1 VCVAPR
7 ATWSAVIA
15 AVWFIAGALLG
26 TVVTIVVLP
35 LWGAARASG
44 AHGRG
49 YAIAGGCGAALAALA
64 LVIHFTVGAHHPPV
78 PPSAGAMTS
87 AGSGPAG
94 SGTSAQSMDAAIKGL
109 EARLTRNGGSDA
121 DWTLLAQAYEFQGRQ
136 EDARR
141 ARAHQ
146 PPVAAASV
154 TEMSV
159 ESLVAAANSA
169 AGGTPEEAGIAPP
182 ASLAELQARLRGN
195 PRDAE
200 AWLALASAQRTA
212 HQDSA
217 ARDAYEKVIALHAMS
232 AQSWADYADVL
243 ASLGGG
249 SLGGAAGH
257 AIDSALAA
265 DPANAK
271 ALWLKASQ
279 AHELHHYTDALAWW
293 RKLLAVLPADSPDT
307 RIINGNIAEDSQLA
321 GLPAGSGN
329 PAAAGDASAQVS
341 GTVTIDT
348 ALAARV
354 QPGATLFIYAKAAD
368 SPGPPLAVLR
378 TSAGAWPVNFKLDDS
393 MAMLPTRR
401 LSQFDKV
408 VIEARV
414 SRSGQA
420 APSSGDLYVT
430 SAVLR
435 PLEGKKLAL
444 VINRE
449 IG

>member
-1 VCVAPR
+1 M
-7 ATWSAVIA
+7 ATI
-15 AVWFIAGALLG
+15 I
-26 TVVTIVVLP
+26 VLP
-35 LWGAARASG
+35 LWRAARATG
-44 AHGRG
+44 ANGRG
-49 YAIAGGCGAALAALA
+49 YVIAGGGGAALAAVA
-64 LVIHFTVGAHHPPV
+64 LVIYFAVGSHRPPT
-78 PPSAGAMTS
+78 PPLAGAMTPAS
-87 AGSGPAG
+87 TGAAAGGA
-94 SGTSAQSMDAAIKGL
+94 SAQSMDAAIKGL
-109 EARLTRNGGSDA
+109 EARLARNGGSDA

-146 PPVAAASV
+146 PPAATASV

-169 AGGTPEEAGIAPP
+169 AGGTPEAAAAIAPP
-182 ASLAELQARLRGN
+182 ASRAELQARLSSN
-195 PRDAE
+195 PRDVE
-200 AWLALASAQRTA
+200 SWLALASLQRAQ
-212 HQDSA
+212 HQDGE
-217 ARDAYEKVIALHAMS
+217 ARAAYEKVIALHAMT
-232 AQSWADYADVL
+232 AQAWADYADVL

-249 SLGGAAGH
+249 SLGGPAGR

-279 AHELHHYTDALAWW
+279 AHELRRYTDALVWW
-293 RKLLAVLPADSPDT
+293 RKLLAVLPPDSPDA

-321 GLPAGSGN
+321 GLPA
-329 PAAAGDASAQVS
+329 AAGNAGAAGAGSAQVS

-368 SPGPPLAVLR
+368 SPGPPLAIMR
-378 TSAGAWPVNFKLDDS
+378 TNAGSWPVSFKLDDS
-393 MAMLPTRR
+393 MAMLPSRR
-401 LSQFDKV
+401 LSQFDRV

-414 SRSGQA
+414 SRTGQA

>member
-1 VCVAPR
+1 
-7 ATWSAVIA
+7 
-15 AVWFIAGALLG
+15 
-26 TVVTIVVLP
+26 
-35 LWGAARASG
+35 
-44 AHGRG
+44 
-49 YAIAGGCGAALAALA
+49 
-64 LVIHFTVGAHHPPV
+64 
-78 PPSAGAMTS
+78 
-87 AGSGPAG
+87 
-94 SGTSAQSMDAAIKGL
+94 MDAAIKGL
-109 EARLTRNGGSDA
+109 EARLARNGGSDA

-146 PPVAAASV
+146 PPAATASV
-154 TEMSV
+154 TEMSA

-169 AGGTPEEAGIAPP
+169 AGGTPEAAGTIAPP
-182 ASLAELQARLRGN
+182 ASLAELQARLRSN

-200 AWLALASAQRTA
+200 SWLALASLHRAA
-212 HQDSA
+212 HQDGE
-217 ARDAYEKVIALHAMS
+217 ARDAYEKVIALHAMT
-232 AQSWADYADVL
+232 AQAWADYADVL

-249 SLGGAAGH
+249 SLGGPAGR
-257 AIDSALAA
+257 AIDNALAA

-279 AHELHHYTDALAWW
+279 AHEQHRYSDALVWW
-293 RKLLAVLPADSPDT
+293 RKLLAVLPPDSPDT

-321 GLPAGSGN
+321 GLPAAS
-329 PAAAGDASAQVS
+329 GDAGATGDGSAQVS

-368 SPGPPLAVLR
+368 APGPPLAIMR
-378 TSAGAWPVNFKLDDS
+378 TSAGGWPVNFRLDDS
-393 MAMLPTRR
+393 MAMLPSRR

-420 APSSGDLYVT
+420 TPSSGDLYVT

>member
-1 VCVAPR
+1 
-7 ATWSAVIA
+7 
-15 AVWFIAGALLG
+15 
-26 TVVTIVVLP
+26 
-35 LWGAARASG
+35 
-44 AHGRG
+44 
-49 YAIAGGCGAALAALA
+49 
-64 LVIHFTVGAHHPPV
+64 
-78 PPSAGAMTS
+78 MTS
-87 AGSGPAG
+87 APNIAAAG
-94 SGTSAQSMDAAIKGL
+94 GATAQSMDAAIKGL
-109 EARLTRNGGSDA
+109 QARLARNGGSDA

-146 PPVAAASV
+146 PPTATASV
-154 TEMSV
+154 TEMSA

-169 AGGTPEEAGIAPP
+169 AGGSPAAAATIAPP
-182 ASLAELQARLRGN
+182 ASLAELQARLRSN
-195 PRDAE
+195 PRDVE
-200 AWLALASAQRTA
+200 SWLALAAVHRTA
-212 HQDSA
+212 HRDGE
-217 ARDAYEKVIALHAMS
+217 ARDAFEKVIALHGMT
-232 AQSWADYADVL
+232 AQAWADYADVL

-249 SLGGAAGH
+249 SLGGPAGR

-279 AHELHHYTDALAWW
+279 AHEQHHYTEALAWW
-293 RKLLAVLPADSPDT
+293 RKLLAVLPPDSPDT

-321 GLPAGSGN
+321 GLPA
-329 PAAAGDASAQVS
+329 AAGTAGVGDGTAQVS

-368 SPGPPLAVLR
+368 APGPPLAIMR
-378 TSAGAWPVNFKLDDS
+378 TNAGGWPVNFRLDDS
-393 MAMLPTRR
+393 MAMLPSRR